1 MATTARKALPLRT
14 RSAKPHPLDI
24 IDRPPEA
31 LRPDPCNARLHTP
44 RQLGHLTQSIQAFGF
59 NVPILIDADDRV
71 LAGHARLQAAREL
84 GLRQVPTIRLEH
96 LTPAQARAFQ
106 IADNR
111 LTDLSAWDERLL
123 AEQLQEL
130 AAVDLDFSIEATG
143 FSMGEID
150 LRIEG
155 LAAQAKAADP
165 ADSLPNLEERV
176 VSAPGDL
183 WQLGEHRLLCGNALE
198 EPSYRTLMDDDKAAM
213 VFSDPPY
220 NVPIDG
226 FVGGK
231 GKIRHREFAMAAGE
245 MSPAE
250 FQTFLATVVEHM
262 TGHSVDGA
270 LHYLCMDWRHAHELL
285 AAAERHYTLKNLVVW
300 VKDRAGM
307 GSFYRSQHELIFVF
321 KHGKGRHRNNV
332 ELGRHGRNRSNAWHY
347 PSIVSDRKGEEGD
360 LLALHPTVKPIRLVA
375 DAILDASARGDIVL
389 DPFLGSGTTLMACQ
403 RVGRRCR
410 GMELDPRYVD
420 VVIRRWQRDTGEA
433 AIHVASGQ
441 TFAARERK
449 QRKTTSTKKSATGTG
464 R

>member
-1 MATTARKALPLRT
+1 MATTVREAL
-14 RSAKPHPLDI
+14 SAKSGNAKPHPLDI
-24 IDRPPEA
+24 TYRPAEA
-31 LRPDPCNARLHTP
+31 LRPDPRNARMHNP
-44 RQLGHLTQSIQAFGF
+44 RQLRHLTQSIKAFGF

-71 LAGHARLQAAREL
+71 LAGHARLLAAQEL
-84 GLRQVPTIRLEH
+84 GLKQVPTIRLEH
-96 LTPAQARAFQ
+96 LTPEQARAFQ

-111 LTDLSAWDERLL
+111 LTELADWDDRLL

-155 LAAQAKAADP
+155 LTEVVEAEDP
-165 ADSLPNLEERV
+165 ADSLPKHEEYAIT
-176 VSAPGDL
+176 APGDL
-183 WQLGEHRLLCGNALE
+183 WQTGEHRILCGNALE
-198 EPSYRTLMDDDKAAM
+198 EASYQVLMNGDEAAM

-245 MSPAE
+245 MSSAE
-250 FQTFLATVVEHM
+250 FLTFLSTAIRHM
-262 TGHSVDGA
+262 TACSVDGA

-285 AAAERHYTLKNLVVW
+285 AAAEKFYTLKNLAVW

-307 GSFYRSQHELIFVF
+307 GSLYRSQHELVFVF
-321 KHGKGRHRNNV
+321 KHGTGRHRNNI
-332 ELGRHGRNRSNAWHY
+332 ELGRNGRDRANVWQY
-347 PSIVSDRKGEEGD
+347 PSIVSNRKGEEGD
-360 LLALHPTVKPIRLVA
+360 LLAMHPTVKPIRLVA
-375 DAILDASARGDIVL
+375 DAVLDASARGDVVL
-389 DPFLGSGTTLMACQ
+389 DPFMGSGTTLMACQ

-410 GMELDPRYVD
+410 GLELDPSYVD
-420 VVIRRWQRDTGEA
+420 VAIRRWQRDTGEA

-441 TFAARERK
+441 TFAALERK
-449 QRKTTSTKKSATGTG
+449 RRKAAHRAKPAITG
-464 R
+464 

>member
-1 MATTARKALPLRT
+1 MGTKAPLPGNG
-14 RSAKPHPLDI
+14 KPHRLDI
-24 IDRPPEA
+24 TCRPAEA
-31 LRPDPCNARLHTP
+31 LRPDPRNARMHNP
-44 RQLGHLTQSIQAFGF
+44 RQLRHLTHSIQAFGF

-71 LAGHARLQAAREL
+71 LAGHARLQAAKEL
-84 GLRQVPTIRLEH
+84 GLKLVPTIRLEH
-96 LTPAQARAFQ
+96 LTPQQARAFQ

-111 LTDLSAWDERLL
+111 LTELATWNDQLL

-130 AAVDLDFSIEATG
+130 AAVDLNFSIEATG

-155 LAAQAKAADP
+155 LKGVAEAADP
-165 ADSLPNLEERV
+165 ADQLPLLEERAI
-176 VSAPGDL
+176 SAPGDL
-183 WQLGEHRLLCGNALE
+183 WQLGEHRILCGNALE
-198 EPSYRTLMDDDKAAM
+198 EPSYRDLMGGGKATM

-220 NVPIDG
+220 NVAIDG

-245 MSPAE
+245 MTTAE
-250 FQTFLATVVEHM
+250 FQTFLTTAVGQM
-262 TGHSVDGA
+262 TAYSVDGA

-285 AAAERHYTLKNLVVW
+285 TTAERHYTLKNLAVW

-307 GSFYRSQHELIFVF
+307 GSLYRSKHELVFVF
-321 KHGKGRHRNNV
+321 KHGTGRHRNNI
-332 ELGRHGRNRSNAWHY
+332 ELGRHGRDRSNVWQY
-347 PSIVSDRKGEEGD
+347 PSIMSDRKGEEDD

-375 DAILDASARGDIVL
+375 DAILDASVRGDVVL

-449 QRKTTSTKKSATGTG
+449 RRRTTSTGKSAPGIG

>member
-1 MATTARKALPLRT
+1 MATTARKALPPRT
-14 RSAKPHPLDI
+14 GSAKLHPLDI
-24 IDRPPEA
+24 TDRPPEA
-31 LRPDPCNARLHTP
+31 LRPDPRNARLHNP
-44 RQLGHLTQSIQAFGF
+44 RQLRHLTQSIQAFGF
-59 NVPILIDADDRV
+59 NVPILVDADDRV

-111 LTDLSAWDERLL
+111 LTDLSVWDERLL

-150 LRIEG
+150 LRIED
-155 LAAQAKAADP
+155 LAKTDAADP
-165 ADSLPNLEERV
+165 ADSPPDLETQAI
-176 VSAPGDL
+176 SAVGDL
-183 WQLGEHRLLCGNALE
+183 WQLGEHRLLCGNALDE
-198 EPSYRTLMDDDKAAM
+198 ACYRTLMADDKAAM

-250 FQTFLATVVEHM
+250 FQAFLATVVERM
-262 TGHSVDGA
+262 TAHSVDGA

-285 AAAERHYTLKNLVVW
+285 AAAERPYSLKNLAVW

-307 GSFYRSQHELIFVF
+307 GSLYRSQHELIFVL

-332 ELGRHGRNRSNAWHY
+332 ELGRHGRNRSNAWQY

>member
-1 MATTARKALPLRT
+1 
-14 RSAKPHPLDI
+14 
-24 IDRPPEA
+24 
-31 LRPDPCNARLHTP
+31 
-44 RQLGHLTQSIQAFGF
+44 
-59 NVPILIDADDRV
+59 LIDADDRV
-71 LAGHARLQAAREL
+71 LAGHARLLAAREL
-84 GLRQVPTIRLEH
+84 GLRQVPTVRLEH
-96 LTPAQARAFQ
+96 LSPEQARAFQ

-111 LTDLSAWDERLL
+111 LTDLSTWDDRLL

-130 AAVDLDFSIEATG
+130 AAVDLDFSIESTG

-155 LAAQAKAADP
+155 LAAADAVDP
-165 ADSLPNLEERV
+165 ADSPPDLETHAI
-176 VSAPGDL
+176 SAVGDL

-198 EPSYRTLMDDDKAAM
+198 EASYRALMAGDKAAM

-245 MSPAE
+245 LSPAE
-250 FQTFLATVVEHM
+250 FQAFLGTVVGHM
-262 TGHSVDGA
+262 TAHSIDGA

-285 AAAERHYTLKNLVVW
+285 AAAERSYSLKNLAVW

-307 GSFYRSQHELIFVF
+307 GSLYRSQHELIFVL

-332 ELGRHGRNRSNAWHY
+332 ELGRHGRHRSNVWHY

-375 DAILDASARGDIVL
+375 DAVLDASARGDVVL

-403 RVGRRCR
+403 RVGRHCR

-420 VVIRRWQRDTGEA
+420 VVIRRWQRDTGDA
-433 AIHVASGQ
+433 AIHAGSGQ
-441 TFAARERK
+441 TFATRERK
-449 QRKTTSTKKSATGTG
+449 LRRTASTGKSSTSARG
-464 R
+464 

>member
-1 MATTARKALPLRT
+1 MATTTRKALPP
-14 RSAKPHPLDI
+14 RSGSARRHPLDI
-24 IDRPPEA
+24 SYRPPEA
-31 LRPDPCNARLHTP
+31 LRADPLNARLHNP
-44 RQLGHLTQSIQAFGF
+44 RQLRHLAESIQSFGF

-71 LAGHARLQAAREL
+71 LAGHARLLAAREL
-84 GLRQVPTIRLEH
+84 GLRQVPTVRLEH
-96 LTPAQARAFQ
+96 LSPEQARAFQ

-111 LTDLSAWDERLL
+111 LTDLSTWDERLL

-155 LAAQAKAADP
+155 LAEADPADP
-165 ADSLPNLEERV
+165 ADSPPELEAQSVSV
-176 VSAPGDL
+176 VGDL
-183 WQLGEHRLLCGNALE
+183 WQLGEHRILCGNALGE
-198 EPSYRTLMDDDKAAM
+198 ASYRTLMAGDKATM

-231 GKIRHREFAMAAGE
+231 GKIRHREFAMAVGE
-245 MSPAE
+245 MSSGE
-250 FQTFLATVVEHM
+250 FQAFLATVVGHM
-262 TGHSVDGA
+262 TAHSVDGA

-285 AAAERHYTLKNLVVW
+285 AAAEQPYALKNLAVW

-307 GSFYRSQHELIFVF
+307 GSLYRSQHELIFVF

-332 ELGRHGRNRSNAWHY
+332 ELGRHGRDRSNVWHY

-375 DAILDASARGDIVL
+375 DALLDASARGDVVL

-420 VVIRRWQRDTGEA
+420 VVIRRWQRDTGDA
-433 AIHVASGQ
+433 AIHVGTGQ
-441 TFAARERK
+441 TFAARER
-449 QRKTTSTKKSATGTG
+449 RKKPSRSQSTTDTG

>member
-1 MATTARKALPLRT
+1 MAPTVRKALTPEIGRT
-14 RSAKPHPLDI
+14 KPPSLDI
-24 IDRPPEA
+24 SYRPPEA
-31 LRPDPCNARLHTP
+31 LRADPRNSRLHSS
-44 RQLGHLTQSIQAFGF
+44 RQLRHLTESIQSFGF

-71 LAGHARLQAAREL
+71 LAGHARLLAAREL
-84 GLRQVPTIRLEH
+84 GLRQVPTVRLEH
-96 LTPAQARAFQ
+96 LSPEQARAFQ

-111 LTDLSAWDERLL
+111 LTELSTWDERLL

-130 AAVDLDFSIEATG
+130 ASVDLDFSIEATG

-155 LAAQAKAADP
+155 LAEAEAADP
-165 ADSLPNLEERV
+165 DDPPPELEAQSVSV
-176 VSAPGDL
+176 VGDL
-183 WQLGEHRLLCGNALE
+183 WQLGEHRILCGNALE
-198 EPSYRTLMDDDKAAM
+198 EASYRTLMDADKATM

-231 GKIRHREFAMAAGE
+231 GKIRHREFAMAVGE
-245 MSPAE
+245 MSSGE
-250 FQTFLATVVEHM
+250 FQAFLATVVGHM
-262 TGHSVDGA
+262 TAHSVDGA

-285 AAAERHYTLKNLVVW
+285 AAAERPYSLKNLAVW

-307 GSFYRSQHELIFVF
+307 GSLYRSQHELIFVL

-332 ELGRHGRNRSNAWHY
+332 ELGRHGRDRSNVWHY

-375 DAILDASARGDIVL
+375 DAVLDASARGDVVL

-403 RVGRRCR
+403 RVGRHCR

-420 VVIRRWQRDTGEA
+420 VVIRRWQRDTGDA
-433 AIHVASGQ
+433 AIHAGSGQ
-441 TFAARERK
+441 TFATRERK
-449 QRKTTSTKKSATGTG
+449 LRRTASTGKSSTSARG
-464 R
+464 